1 MFLLNMNILLSFLL
15 FVIFPKTI
23 GQSRKNKACEML
35 IVVDDTLYQS
45 YGSDDDR
52 IINLVD
58 EHIDELNRIFHGTV
72 FIDRYS
78 QLYFHAKNIEIWSDF
93 CEECNQTQTVFLNEV
108 KHFDLTTKL
117 YCSNIVQ
124 QVRHLRLLSRSP
136 LHSPR
141 LPARDPG
148 SGLEEHSLSGQ
159 VRGAITSRHIASEVP
174 L

>member
-58 EHIDELNRIFHGTV
+58 EHIDELNKYRNKSRADPIDFYIKRCRIQPPRTENKTIRQIDCRISLCLFKSESFHLQEKDQG
-72 FIDRYS
+72 FSLLFYS
-78 QLYFHAKNIEIWSDF
+78 IQ
-93 CEECNQTQTVFLNEV
+93 
-108 KHFDLTTKL
+108 
-117 YCSNIVQ
+117 
-124 QVRHLRLLSRSP
+124 
-136 LHSPR
+136 
-141 LPARDPG
+141 DP
-148 SGLEEHSLSGQ
+148 SL
-159 VRGAITSRHIASEVP
+159 V
-174 L
+174 